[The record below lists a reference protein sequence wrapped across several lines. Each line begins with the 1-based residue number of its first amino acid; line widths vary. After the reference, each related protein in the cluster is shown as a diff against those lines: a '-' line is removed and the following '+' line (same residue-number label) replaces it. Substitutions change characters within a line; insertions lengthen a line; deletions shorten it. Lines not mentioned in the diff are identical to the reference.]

1 MKRGFT
7 LIELIVVV
15 VFMLSTTFLFLSF
28 NNDFFKKKILNNTIL
43 ILNSNI
49 RKANLLSKD
58 KHNVIVKLD
67 FIEKSIDVNNDKIF
81 LNKDFEYI
89 TKSTNEKNRKKYML
103 SFKNGI
109 LNKSFSIIIFD
120 KKGKV
125 LKEISYLNTSY
136 TRGLIIHVK

>member
-81 LNKDFEYI
+81 LNKEFEYI

>member
-15 VFMLSTTFLFLSF
+15 VFMLSTTFLFLRF

-81 LNKDFEYI
+81 LNKEFEYI